1 MKRSRLFVLAAIAC
15 SAATPACEGVIIEPG
30 QGPGPVGESGSQSL
44 LAPPRAGFEA
54 VGNAMQPRCGTLDCH
69 GQWGRNLRLFGGRGL
84 RLDPK
89 ENSAEGTTTPDEFDA
104 TYWSVV
110 ALEPE
115 ILSAVIA
122 DQGARPERLTLIR
135 KARNTE
141 KHKGGACMTVNDKLD
156 TCLRSWLVGRVDT
169 AACKVAADLMRPGAA
184 PNP

>member
-1 MKRSRLFVLAAIAC
+1 MKRWQRFRLAVLAC
-15 SAATPACEGVIIEPG
+15 SAAAGCEGVIIEPG
-30 QGPGPVGESGSQSL
+30 QGSGAPGGSPSTPL
-44 LAPPRAGFEA
+44 LAPARAGFEDVA
-54 VGNAMQPRCGTLDCH
+54 NAMQPYCGTLDCH

-89 ENSAEGTTTPDEFDA
+89 ENSAEGTTTPDELDA

-135 KARNTE
+135 KALNTE
-141 KHKGGACMTVNDKLD
+141 THKGGACMSVNDKLD
-156 TCLRSWLVGRVDT
+156 TCLRSWLAGRVDT

-184 PNP
+184 TQR